1 MKINHIADYRLKR
14 ADAYPDVKE
23 QLDMLWHGMDLD
35 PSKRIEPF
43 YSTIREIKISHPKES
58 SSIIVVDTD

>member
-1 MKINHIADYRLKR
+1 MKIKLPSKYRERR
-14 ADAYPDVKE
+14 AKSYPSIGD

-43 YSTIREIKISHPKES
+43 YSEILKTKTKHPVE
-58 SSIIVVDTD
+58 V

>member
-1 MKINHIADYRLKR
+1 MKIKLPSKYRVRRK
-14 ADAYPDVKE
+14 AEYPSIVD

-43 YSTIREIKISHPKES
+43 YSEILKIKTNHPIE
-58 SSIIVVDTD
+58 V